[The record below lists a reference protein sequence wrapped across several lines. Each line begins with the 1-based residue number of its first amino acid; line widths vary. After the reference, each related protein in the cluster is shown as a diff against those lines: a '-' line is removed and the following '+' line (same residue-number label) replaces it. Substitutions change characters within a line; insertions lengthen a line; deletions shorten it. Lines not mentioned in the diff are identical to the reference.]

1 MNWMQLT
8 SPPNCSSN
16 TIPTIFESQS
26 EDALKYLMFSIPKGQ
41 REQRCQN
48 LFLSSSSGKVQW
60 LPMPVKPF
68 LEPINAKQRN
78 PWLHATWASIL
89 FILPFFYLIKV
100 TVAMICKTRS
110 VVGLSELTCR
120 ESTRDQNLVRRE
132 ILFLKEMEGY
142 LEVVQ
147 MTNLKEKIK
156 DQK

>member
-78 PWLHATWASIL
+78 PWPHATWASIL
-89 FILPFFYLIKV
+89 FFILPFFYLIKV
-100 TVAMICKTRS
+100 TVAMICKTRN
-110 VVGLSELTCR
+110 VVSLSELACP
-120 ESTRDQNLVRRE
+120 ESIYKRSEFSKETDPISGRRWRDIWRWY
-132 ILFLKEMEGY
+132 K
-142 LEVVQ
+142 
-147 MTNLKEKIK
+147 
-156 DQK
+156 